1 MPYGGNVWYG
11 EWEAVVLVLTV
22 GDAGVGGGGLGV
34 EIGMVLVLGAESEF
48 VVAAASSSHESAT
61 VMEFVMTVGAWNS
74 GDDMAS
80 LSRDDCSA
88 DADVEVIIDKVML
101 LRGIL
106 VVVIIV
112 VIIMQDVW

>member
-1 MPYGGNVWYG
+1 
-11 EWEAVVLVLTV
+11 
-22 GDAGVGGGGLGV
+22 
-34 EIGMVLVLGAESEF
+34 
-48 VVAAASSSHESAT
+48 
-61 VMEFVMTVGAWNS
+61 
-74 GDDMAS
+74 MAS